1 MGEIISYLIRLQ
13 FRRPPPEGKHNLLV
27 LIWREL
33 SLHPRGFNQKS
44 FKVENP
50 HLVTAVLNRRYA
62 EFLRSIEYERCV
74 YLLLEENSR
83 AAGIVKLF
91 SDGSKIEIASIYIL
105 EEFRGR
111 GFGRKAL
118 EYIFSEYKGFR
129 IVLWVLE
136 VNLNARA
143 FYEKCGF
150 ELTDK
155 VRQIDRGGEFKQ
167 LMYARSGS

>member
-1 MGEIISYLIRLQ
+1 M
-13 FRRPPPEGKHNLLV
+13 KLLANGNEV
-27 LIWREL
+27 
-33 SLHPRGFNQKS
+33 
-44 FKVENP
+44 
-50 HLVTAVLNRRYA
+50 
-62 EFLRSIEYERCV
+62 
-74 YLLLEENSR
+74 
-83 AAGIVKLF
+83 
-91 SDGSKIEIASIYIL
+91 EIASIYIL

-118 EYIFSEYKGFR
+118 EYIFSEYKSFR

-167 LMYARSGS
+167 LMYARSSS

>member
-1 MGEIISYLIRLQ
+1 MVIRRALIEDANVVGEVHSVAWKQTYQGVFDQEYLDSDSPSV
-13 FRRPPPEGKHNLLV
+13 RRE
-27 LIWREL
+27 
-33 SLHPRGFNQKS
+33 
-44 FKVENP
+44 
-50 HLVTAVLNRRYA
+50 
-62 EFLRSIEYERCV
+62 EFLSSLDDKHCV
-74 YLLLEENSR
+74 YLLLEEEGQ
-83 AAGIVKLF
+83 AAGIVKLLAN
-91 SDGSKIEIASIYIL
+91 GNEVEIASIYIL

-167 LMYARSGS
+167 LMYVRSGSGGVTDQQA